1 VAVALVS
8 VPHVLAEHPA
18 PLSDQVTPRF
28 CESFCTVAV
37 RVMAWETCTDGFCGA
52 TETLIAGAGAVRV
65 MEVEADL
72 VLSAAEVAFKLTF
85 GGVVM
90 LAGAM

>member
-1 VAVALVS
+1 
-8 VPHVLAEHPA
+8 
-18 PLSDQVTPRF
+18 
-28 CESFCTVAV
+28 
-37 RVMAWETCTDGFCGA
+37 MAWETCTDGFCGA
-52 TETLIAGAGAVRV
+52 TETLIAGAGALRV

>member
-1 VAVALVS
+1 MLEADLVVSATEVACTLTVAGFGGVAGAVYVTDVAPALVS

-37 RVMAWETCTDGFCGA
+37 KVMAWET
-52 TETLIAGAGAVRV
+52 
-65 MEVEADL
+65 
-72 VLSAAEVAFKLTF
+72 
-85 GGVVM
+85 
-90 LAGAM
+90 